1 MDVAEPRTVFI
12 AMMLLLPAAAVVNAI
27 VLGLQLNPFL
37 KRTPT
42 IATYQNIVDFEKIV
56 ARQMYA
62 ALLQIVLLVAPG
74 ILFVIGLVRLVL
86 AVDDFICVM
95 LPALAIIALGA
106 AFKMLENRA
115 RSIPV
120 DDPVL
125 EERRNYIVEVWNSK
139 ALPDW

>member
-12 AMMLLLPAAAVVNAI
+12 ATMLLLPAAAVVNAI
-27 VLGLQLNPFL
+27 VHGLQLNSFL

-42 IATYQNIVDFEKIV
+42 FATYQNIVDFEKIV

-62 ALLQIVLLVAPG
+62 ALLQIVLLVTPG

-86 AVDDFICVM
+86 AVDDFIYVM
-95 LPALAIIALGA
+95 LPALAILAFGA

-139 ALPDW
+139 ALPNW